1 MLFARSGSLV
11 GLRIYQIPR
20 PAGPGSRRAQVVDE
34 SVDVGA
40 PDPREEDLRLPE
52 KSRDSRPADRIID
65 DHPGRLRGLLLAH
78 GAQQGEHPQ
87 VGLGEAEG
95 LGVV

>member
-1 MLFARSGSLV
+1 MLFARYGSLV
-11 GLRIYQIPR
+11 GPRIYQIPR

-65 DHPGRLRGLLLAH
+65 DRPGRLRGLLAH